1 MKCRC
6 NCEGVHMFRYVSINS
21 SWRLVVKKRTIIG
34 TISFLVSTRQLVS
47 IFCVC
52 VSNTIALRAVWFLS
66 TRFLLHFF
74 LVASQLA
81 GNNVTDNEFE
91 HMDRDMLISSTLRS
105 MQTDAT
111 LLANN
116 TQHCWAQHV
125 ASDCM
130 EPQQCWHLLHKV

>member
-1 MKCRC
+1 M
-6 NCEGVHMFRYVSINS
+6 S
-21 SWRLVVKKRTIIG
+21 
-34 TISFLVSTRQLVS
+34 RQLRRSSYVQ
-47 IFCVC
+47 ICIDKFLLAPRCEKENNHWYYQLPRLNETARKHLLCLC

-81 GNNVTDNEFE
+81 GNNVTDNEFK
-91 HMDRDMLISSTLRS
+91 HMDRDMLISSTLRP